1 MLKIVKF
8 VESGQE
14 NVEYYINV
22 GYVTKKRW
30 FRCKLL
36 RLEKKM
42 LKIVEMLDMLQ
53 KMFESEKW

>member
-22 GYVTKKRW
+22 GYVTKK
-30 FRCKLL
+30 
-36 RLEKKM
+36 M
-42 LKIVEMLDMLQ
+42 V
-53 KMFESEKW
+53 